1 MQQKIIII
9 LEFIQSNLTDVLSY
23 SYVIQNLS
31 IVYGNDDINNIRQ
44 CSEKKCKFKEYF
56 RPVFNIVSS
65 FTKRSYDCIV
75 PAGKMFYLQETAI
88 SPI

>member
-9 LEFIQSNLTDVLSY
+9 LEFIQFNLTDVLSY

-44 CSEKKCKFKEYF
+44 CSEKSVNLKNTF
-56 RPVFNIVSS
+56 VQ
-65 FTKRSYDCIV
+65 
-75 PAGKMFYLQETAI
+75 YLTW
-88 SPI
+88 

>member
-9 LEFIQSNLTDVLSY
+9 LEFIQFNLTNVLSY

-44 CSEKKCKFKEYF
+44 CSEKSVNLKNTF
-56 RPVFNIVSS
+56 VQ
-65 FTKRSYDCIV
+65 
-75 PAGKMFYLQETAI
+75 YLTL
-88 SPI
+88 

>member
-9 LEFIQSNLTDVLSY
+9 LEFIQFNLTDVLSY

-44 CSEKKCKFKEYF
+44 CSEKSVNLKNTF
-56 RPVFNIVSS
+56 VQ
-65 FTKRSYDCIV
+65 
-75 PAGKMFYLQETAI
+75 YLTL
-88 SPI
+88 

>member
-9 LEFIQSNLTDVLSY
+9 LEFIQFNLTAVLSY

-44 CSEKKCKFKEYF
+44 CSEKSVNLKNTF
-56 RPVFNIVSS
+56 VQ
-65 FTKRSYDCIV
+65 
-75 PAGKMFYLQETAI
+75 YLTL
-88 SPI
+88 

>member
-9 LEFIQSNLTDVLSY
+9 LEFTQFNLTDVLSY

-44 CSEKKCKFKEYF
+44 CSEKSVNLKNTF
-56 RPVFNIVSS
+56 VQ
-65 FTKRSYDCIV
+65 
-75 PAGKMFYLQETAI
+75 YLTL
-88 SPI
+88 